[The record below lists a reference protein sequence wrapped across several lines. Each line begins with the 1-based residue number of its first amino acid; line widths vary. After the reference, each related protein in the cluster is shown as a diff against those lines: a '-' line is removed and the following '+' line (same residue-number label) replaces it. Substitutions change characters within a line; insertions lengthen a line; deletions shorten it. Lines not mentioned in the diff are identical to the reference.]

1 MINIINNFMYN
12 LSLKDIETFL
22 NKEDIFLNQDE
33 LRKTY
38 VYVKNNYLDILK
50 NPNLVNYNEL
60 AGFYTKEN
68 FVKITK
74 LIQKYYNKYDYIIN
88 NLN

>member
-38 VYVKNNYLDILK
+38 VYVKKKYQDIIK
-50 NPNLVNYNEL
+50 NPNLYNYTDL
-60 AGFYTKEN
+60 S
-68 FVKITK
+68 
-74 LIQKYYNKYDYIIN
+74 
-88 NLN
+88 NL